1 MRMDLWYTEKQTQHH
16 GITTLVTETL
26 HVKKTPYQDLAVI
39 DTPQWGRMLVLDG
52 CVMTSVADE
61 FVYHE
66 MIAHVPLCAHPQP
79 KRVLVIGGGDGG
91 AIREILRHPTVERA
105 VLAEIDGDVIEAS
118 RAYLPEI
125 ACGLADP
132 RVEICVGDGI
142 AHVKEHPDTYD
153 VILVDSTDPVG
164 PAVGLFSRE
173 FYADIHAALRADGL
187 FVAQS
192 ESPFF
197 NAELIARM
205 QADVRA
211 LFPIAGLYLAAIPTY
226 PSGLWSFTVGS
237 KRHDPRRPVD
247 QMRAMQL
254 ATRYYTPEL
263 HEAAFALPRFAQNL
277 LASRGDAR

>member
-1 MRMDLWYTEKQTQHH
+1 MDLWYTEKQTPHH
-16 GITTLVTETL
+16 GITTQVNATL
-26 HVKKTPYQDLAVI
+26 CVKKTPFQDLSVI
-39 DTPQWGRMLVLDG
+39 ETAQWGRMLVLDG
-52 CVMTSVADE
+52 CVMTSIADE

-66 MIAHVPLCAHPQP
+66 MIAHVPLSAHPQP

-91 AIREILRHPTVERA
+91 AIREILRHPAVEHA
-105 VLAEIDGDVIEAS
+105 VLAEIDGDVIDAS
-118 RAYLPEI
+118 RTYLPEI
-125 ACGLADP
+125 ASGLSDP

-173 FYADIHAALRADGL
+173 FYADIHRALRPDGL

-197 NAELIARM
+197 NGDLIARM

-211 LFPIAGLYLAAIPTY
+211 LFPIAGLYLA
-226 PSGLWSFTVGS
+226 
-237 KRHDPRRPVD
+237 
-247 QMRAMQL
+247 
-254 ATRYYTPEL
+254 
-263 HEAAFALPRFAQNL
+263 
-277 LASRGDAR
+277 